1 MEHLI
6 VRPIMAGLLAIII
19 AGLWTGPLARGEAG
33 LFAHNTSC
41 RAGTTESQSPVLI
54 GAMIRRGAH
63 C

>member
-19 AGLWTGPLARGEAG
+19 AGLWTGQQTRGEASP
-33 LFAHNTSC
+33 FAHNAAC
-41 RAGTTESQSPVLI
+41 HAGAPEPQPPPI

>member
-19 AGLWTGPLARGEAG
+19 AGLWTSPLARREAG
-33 LFAHNTSC
+33 PFAHNASC
-41 RAGTTESQSPVLI
+41 RAGGAESQPPMPI